1 MHDGAGWPHAC
12 DMCPDNGTVSVD
24 PPTVLVVDDDEHLLN
39 ALRFSLELDGLRV
52 IAHRSAES
60 VDLDELPASNGCL
73 VLDYRLPAANGLD
86 LLARLRANGV
96 SLPAILITSHASP
109 QVRTLVRAE
118 GAVLI
123 EKPLLGDTL
132 VTAIHDVLAGSADLK
147 GNDLGQ

>member
-1 MHDGAGWPHAC
+1 MYPDAG
-12 DMCPDNGTVSVD
+12 TLSVG
-24 PPTVLVVDDDEHLLN
+24 PPTVLVVDDDEHLLA

-52 IAHRSAES
+52 ITRQTAES
-60 VDLDELPASNGCL
+60 VVANDLPASNGCL

-96 SLPAILITSHASP
+96 KLPAILITSHASP
-109 QVRTLVRAE
+109 HVRTLARSE

-132 VTAIHDVLAGSADLK
+132 VTAIRDVLAGKAGLT
-147 GNDLGQ
+147 NDPGQ